1 MYPNLTVKEAS
12 GLFFDYGEEETTYLK
27 ARDARLAEVI
37 EKVGHIDRAV
47 DADLFSSV
55 VHHIIGQQISTK
67 AQQTIWQR
75 MNGTLGAVTPE
86 TVSNADIA
94 TLQALGTTFR
104 KAEYIKD
111 FSEKIVSGAFDL
123 AAIEQMASS
132 KECQVL
138 RQL

>member
-1 MYPNLTVKEAS
+1 M
-12 GLFFDYGEEETTYLK
+12 FFDYGEEETTYLK